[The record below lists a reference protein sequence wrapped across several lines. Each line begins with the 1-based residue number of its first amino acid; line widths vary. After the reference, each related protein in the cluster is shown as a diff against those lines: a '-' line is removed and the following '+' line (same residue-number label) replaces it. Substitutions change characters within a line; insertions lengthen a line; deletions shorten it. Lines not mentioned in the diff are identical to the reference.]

1 MRDLSYAELE
11 DRVRWFGSL
20 TVFVGILAMAALL
33 IALNLSGAAPGSIR
47 PTFFAIGLGL
57 CAVAAWAAVE
67 YVAERS
73 RRDECLR
80 CSELLRI
87 VEHQKDIP
95 TLRRLIRDLASASSR
110 NPLVADL
117 TREKLP
123 ELRKR
128 LDKLEDVAVRNDRS
142 TALRQMFPLM
152 RKRVDERVEAL
163 RRSSQVLRAREI
175 AVQGL
180 ARAKQRREQL
190 ERDTDAHVKT
200 LSWWRQLNF
209 DYPDYR
215 QMDLEISKLE
225 REVGSFLSKTAT
237 EAKKTETDL
246 VAMKTRA
253 LDRLAAS
260 ERKALEAVPH
270 DRTVPFDERSLA
282 SSALW
287 LGALSVP
294 VSVWNDVAGSGEVF
308 DALRSVNGNYAE
320 LNDVEIWMQ
329 TLLLPAESLVGLAS
343 LTKGA
348 LFEKHVAETTGGELH
363 EHFNTPDTD
372 IIIDGTAYQIKATDS
387 EAYIDTIPAE
397 IPVIATSEVAE
408 TAGVIDGGLT
418 NAELDSATEI
428 ALGGTV
434 VDISDTLLDAVLTG
448 AGGLGVLATL
458 RGINHAISSYR
469 QGNDGVGAITEGVG
483 VAVTGTMKA
492 TVDLAET
499 GYKIV
504 TSTPS
509 RFVGRQTLRVV
520 GTLGRVIVGPDEDGA
535 DKPQKGTSRS

>member
-11 DRVRWFGSL
+11 DRVKRSGSL
-20 TVFVGILAMAALL
+20 IVFLGILAMATLL
-33 IALNLSGAAPGSIR
+33 VAFNLSGTPSGNIR
-47 PTFFAIGLGL
+47 PTLFTIGIGL
-57 CAVAAWAAVE
+57 CAVAAWATIE
-67 YVAERS
+67 YVAGRS

-87 VEHQKDIP
+87 VEHQKDIS
-95 TLRRLIRDLASASSR
+95 TLRRSIQDLDSASSR
-110 NPLVADL
+110 DPLVADI

-123 ELRKR
+123 KLRKQ

-142 TALRQMFPLM
+142 TALRQMFPMM
-152 RKRVDERVEAL
+152 RKRVDERVDAL
-163 RRSSQVLRAREI
+163 RRSSEVLRAREI

-200 LSWWRQLNF
+200 LSWWNQFNF

-215 QMDLEISKLE
+215 QMDGEISKLE
-225 REVGSFLSKTAT
+225 RQVNSFLSKTTT
-237 EAKKTETDL
+237 EARKAEADL

-253 LDRLAAS
+253 TDRLAAS
-260 ERKALEAVPH
+260 ECTALEAVPH
-270 DRTVPFDERSLA
+270 DRSVPFNERSLA

-294 VSVWNDVAGSGEVF
+294 VSIWSDVARSGEVF
-308 DALRSVNGNYAE
+308 DALRSVNGNYAG
-320 LNDVEIWMQ
+320 LNDIEIWMQ
-329 TLLLPAESLVGLAS
+329 TLLLPAESLAGLTS

-363 EHFNTPDTD
+363 EYFNTPDTD

-387 EAYIDTIPAE
+387 EAYIDTVSAE

-418 NAELDSATEI
+418 NAELESVTEI

-434 VDISDTLLDAVLTG
+434 IDISDTFMDAALAG

-458 RGINHAISSYR
+458 RGINHTISSYR
-469 QGNDGVGAITEGVG
+469 EGSDGVGAIAEGVG

-509 RFVGRQTLRVV
+509 RFVGRQTLRVAAAV
-520 GTLGRVIVGPDEDGA
+520 GRAMVGPDEDETGKTQK
-535 DKPQKGTSRS
+535 DKSKN